1 MASVSDTREHSSGRF
16 RTSWWDR
23 DGGILKLA
31 AVVMLSWSCA
41 SAPNPAGVRAPIIDM
56 HLHAV
61 AADSQGP
68 PPVAICT
75 PIDPFPVWD
84 PQRPYRETWIAM
96 LKQPACSDPVWSPE
110 TDEAVMSATIEVM
123 SRLNIYGAER
133 YARAGGEMEG
143 CCTGSL
149 HSGPSPTAFQR
160 CPRIEARRRASA
172 TPLGRPPRCSRGVPV
187 SVRGTSP

>member
-56 HLHAV
+56 HLHAA

-123 SRLNIYGAER
+123 SRLNIYGVLSGTPER
-133 YARAGGEMEG
+133 VAKWRLLSLAPGRPSARA
-143 CCTGSL
+143 L
-149 HSGPSPTAFQR
+149 GPP
-160 CPRIEARRRASA
+160 
-172 TPLGRPPRCSRGVPV
+172 SRGYRAAEVLAIWAWA
-187 SVRGTSP
+187 